1 MTNTK
6 ELIIKLKETRIQKGY
21 SISDIE
27 NLLEANGQHLSRS
40 TISRFF
46 SEGSEEVSFR
56 YEETIKPIADVLLD
70 TDNIEDTDDMDVQAM
85 KTLLKYK
92 AERIKELSPYQV
104 NSALM
109 KMAGENCKFM
119 HCLPAFHDLKTT
131 TGKAIYE
138 KFGIDC
144 MEVTDEVFES
154 ENSIVFDEAENR
166 MHTIKAVIA
175 ATI

>member
-46 SEGSEEVSFR
+46 SEGSEDVSFR

-92 AERIKELSPYQV
+92 AERIKELESQIEHLQA
-104 NSALM
+104 ALDKERVKGHEKFAKERELCNDRINFLTSQIEIKDKRIDM
-109 KMAGENCKFM
+109 LMEENAENFKRMNELMDKFM
-119 HCLPAFHDLKTT
+119 HCPYRKD
-131 TGKAIYE
+131 
-138 KFGIDC
+138 
-144 MEVTDEVFES
+144 
-154 ENSIVFDEAENR
+154 
-166 MHTIKAVIA
+166 
-175 ATI
+175 

>member
-46 SEGSEEVSFR
+46 SEGSEDVSFR

-70 TDNIEDTDDMDVQAM
+70 TDNIEENDNMDVQAM

-92 AERIKELSPYQV
+92 AERIKELESQIEHLQT
-104 NSALM
+104 ALD
-109 KMAGENCKFM
+109 KERIKGF
-119 HCLPAFHDLKTT
+119 
-131 TGKAIYE
+131 E
-138 KFGIDC
+138 K
-144 MEVTDEVFES
+144 FES
-154 ENSIVFDEAENR
+154 ER
-166 MHTIKAVIA
+166 KLMHDRISFLTSQIELKDKRIDILLDVALQNKEKKWL
-175 ATI
+175 